1 VGRIRV
7 ALCQLDAVVGDL
19 DGNVDKVLAAYDE
32 AESKGADLAVFPELV
47 LTGYPPEDLLLAPP
61 FVEGSMAALA
71 RVAESTRRC
80 AAVVGFVDA
89 TLDLHNAAAVC
100 AGGKVHGVWHKV
112 LLPNYGV
119 FDEQRWFAPG
129 SGRATL
135 FGVAG
140 VRVGV
145 TICEDA
151 WAPSGPVLRQ
161 GLGGAELVVSI
172 NASPYRA
179 GVIAEREA
187 MLSTRAADAS
197 CSLVYVN
204 LVGGQ
209 DELVFDGASMC
220 FDADGAQV
228 VAAPQ
233 FEEAVVVCDL
243 EVRPSWRKRVLAPRG
258 RGLSV
263 GGAGEGSALEVGP
276 ALETSLGRAGGAGEL
291 ELPVVTLTDAPAQV
305 ADHLPPPR
313 VPRLDPVGEVYA
325 ALRVAT
331 RDYVEKN
338 RFGEVVIALSGGIDS
353 ALVTTIAADALGP
366 ERVHTV
372 AMPSRFS
379 SPGSLADA
387 AQLAANLGVD
397 HRVLPIEPV
406 HQAFLDLLAPSFHGR
421 APDLTE
427 ENVQARVR
435 GTLMMALSNKLGW
448 LVLTTGNKSEMAVG
462 YATLYGDMAGG
473 FAVIKDVPKTLV
485 YSLCEHR
492 NMKAGFDLVPLSVL
506 EKPPSAE
513 LRPDQRDDDS
523 LPPYDELDPILEGYV
538 ERDLTVAELV
548 AAGHDEATVRNVIA
562 LVDRAEYKR
571 RQAPPGP
578 RVTSRGFGKDRRM
591 PITNRFRAALV
602 PTKPDRSAIAIP
614 GPGSGSDPKR

>member
-1 VGRIRV
+1 MGRIRV

-19 DGNVDKVLAAYDE
+19 EANVEKVLDALGE
-32 AESKGADLAVFPELV
+32 AESAGADLAVFPELMI
-47 LTGYPPEDLLLAPP
+47 TGYPPEDLLLSPS
-61 FVEGSMAALA
+61 FVAGSAAALA
-71 RVAESTRRC
+71 RVAEATRHC
-80 AAVVGFVDA
+80 TAVVGFVDA
-89 TLDLHNAAAVC
+89 AVDLYNAAAVC
-100 AGGKVHGVWHKV
+100 SGGKVHGVWHKV
-112 LLPNYGV
+112 LLPNYSV

-151 WAPSGPVLRQ
+151 WAPAGPVLRQ

-172 NASPYRA
+172 NGSPYRA
-179 GVIAEREA
+179 GVLVERER
-187 MLSTRAADAS
+187 MLATRAADAS

-220 FDADGAQV
+220 FDADGNL
-228 VAAPQ
+228 VASAPQ
-233 FEEAVVVCDL
+233 FEETITVCDL
-243 EVRPSWRKRVLAPRG
+243 DVRPSYRKRLLAPRG
-258 RGLSV
+258 RSLSATPAS
-263 GGAGEGSALEVGP
+263 GAGAALAFAAGGLTAASELPGGP
-276 ALETSLGRAGGAGEL
+276 APGDS
-291 ELPVVTLTDAPAQV
+291 ELPVVTLTDSPSERSSPR
-305 ADHLPPPR
+305 PPMLA
-313 VPRLDPVGEVYA
+313 PRLDRAGEVYA
-325 ALRVAT
+325 ALVLAT

-338 RFGEVVIALSGGIDS
+338 RFGEVVIGLSGGVDS
-353 ALVTTIAADALGP
+353 ALVATIATDALGA

-387 AQLAANLGVD
+387 AAVAANLGVD
-397 HRVLPIEPV
+397 HRVLPIESV
-406 HQAFLDLLAPSFHGR
+406 HQAFLDLLAESFGAR
-421 APDLTE
+421 PPDLAE
-427 ENVQARVR
+427 ENIQARVR
-435 GTLMMALSNKLGW
+435 GTLLMALSNKLGW

-473 FAVIKDVPKTLV
+473 FAVIKDVPKMLV
-485 YSLCEHR
+485 YELCEHVNEVAR
-492 NMKAGFDLVPLSVL
+492 HDRVPRSIL

-513 LRPDQRDDDS
+513 LRADQRDDDS
-523 LPPYDELDPILEGYV
+523 LPPYEVLDPILEGYV
-538 ERDLTVAELV
+538 EQDLTVGELV
-548 AAGHDEATVRNVIA
+548 AEGHDEQTVRTVIA

-578 RVTSRGFGKDRRM
+578 RVTSRAFGKDRRM
-591 PITNRFRAALV
+591 PITNRFRAERVAA
-602 PTKPDRSAIAIP
+602 TP
-614 GPGSGSDPKR
+614 GDTPQAR